1 MPSTKA
7 LPVDYCSLN
16 SVGRSYY
23 CFCLE
28 QALTA
33 IVQARALVAGDKTE
47 INHELPS
54 IQKLIQAALDA
65 S

>member
-1 MPSTKA
+1 MLTKTR
-7 LPVDYCSLN
+7 PVDVTSLN

-28 QALTA
+28 QALIA
-33 IVQARALVAGDKTE
+33 VAQAHELVRGDVIE
-47 INHELPS
+47 RNHE
-54 IQKLIQAALDA
+54 IVKIRKLLSDALEA